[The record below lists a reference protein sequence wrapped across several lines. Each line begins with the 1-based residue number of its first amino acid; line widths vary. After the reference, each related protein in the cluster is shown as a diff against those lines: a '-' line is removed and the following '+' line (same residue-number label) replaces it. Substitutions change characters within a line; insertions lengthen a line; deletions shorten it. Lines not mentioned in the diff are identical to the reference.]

1 MLKYALLGFLSY
13 TSLTGY
19 ELENWI
25 NVSTGNFWHAKLS
38 QIYATLKSLE
48 ENGLVT
54 SHVEPQEGR
63 PDRRV
68 YTITDAGRADLHEWL
83 ATPILDS
90 EVKKDGLLL
99 KLFFSYPTGKDAIL
113 TQLRLHLDLHRRQ
126 LARYRHDAI
135 DALQDAVERV
145 PAIQKDTFM
154 WDMVRRYGEM
164 YEAMYIDWLQ
174 QTIEEVQKHFPD

>member
-13 TSLTGY
+13 TPLTGY
-19 ELENWI
+19 ELESWI

-38 QIYATLKSLE
+38 QIYTTLKTLE
-48 ENGLVT
+48 EDGKLT

-68 YTITDAGRADLHEWL
+68 YAITDAGRADLHEWL

-90 EVKKDGLLL
+90 AVKKDGLLL
-99 KLFFSYPTGKDAIL
+99 KLFFSYPIGKEAIL

-126 LARYRHDAI
+126 LARYRN
-135 DALQDAVERV
+135 DAVEAMQEAVEQV
-145 PAIQKDTFM
+145 PAVQNDTFM
-154 WDMVRRYGEM
+154 WEMVRRYGEM
-164 YEAMYIDWLQ
+164 YEAMYIHWLE
-174 QTIEEVQKHFPD
+174 QTIENVQKDFPD